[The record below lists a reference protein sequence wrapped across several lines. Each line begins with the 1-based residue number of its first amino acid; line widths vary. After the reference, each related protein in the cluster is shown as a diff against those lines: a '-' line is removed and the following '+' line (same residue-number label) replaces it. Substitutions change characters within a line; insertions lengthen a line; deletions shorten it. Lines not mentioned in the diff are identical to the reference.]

1 MVQSIVKLLA
11 LNLWI
16 THKLKYLL
24 PFLSKI
30 HFFLYFLFGRRHNR
44 NINNI
49 IYRFIELAIITSWGC
64 TISWSLLTSR
74 WRNWTC
80 GTTENSR
87 SLLGFVYKTIDYT
100 NSMRVTT
107 AKPYLIKSIHPHTFL
122 SWAHVN
128 LNTFFQSQG
137 LFLNLFIFR
146 LIYWLY
152 WIIT

>member
-1 MVQSIVKLLA
+1 LVQSIVKLLA
-11 LNLWI
+11 FNLWI

-87 SLLGFVYKTIDYT
+87 SLLGFVYKTIDGARV
-100 NSMRVTT
+100 MRIATT
-107 AKPYLIKSIHPHTFL
+107 KPYLIKPIHHDTFPCWGL
-122 SWAHVN
+122 VN
-128 LNTFFQSQG
+128 FNAFFQRHI
-137 LFLNLFIFR
+137 L
-146 LIYWLY
+146 
-152 WIIT
+152 